1 MTRHR
6 RQSKRR
12 SYNRNRRTSKK
23 MRGGLAETDRQILTG
38 LGFKPDDIEYLFE
51 NNPNMS
57 VEVFINAIR
66 PSKEHPSY
74 KQLIRLKQ
82 TAAEVMASIRA
93 NNNSIDE
100 SEKYSTPPKRARFN
114 SMSEE
119 NSNVSNDYESDII
132 VTPIDFNRNGGK
144 RKSKRNKRTMRKTR
158 KVRRNRRQQGGR
170 GFTTQEETSPLAYID
185 QREISEANMP
195 RP

>member
-1 MTRHR
+1 
-6 RQSKRR
+6 
-12 SYNRNRRTSKK
+12 
-23 MRGGLAETDRQILTG
+23 MRGGLAETDRQILSG

-170 GFTTQEETSPLAYID
+170 GFTTQEETNPLAYID